1 MVPIL
6 SSRTSMLR
14 TGVFQMIRLS
24 SSLNRHLWT
33 LYKVKHDCRHLHTEA
48 ETIQPS
54 TLTCSHA
61 PLWPLTCLLCLHPVC
76 GTVSIR
82 RSKDLKNLFIGVY
95 KNLQSTASWTLFA
108 PSTSDI
114 YVFSEFQTSLSN
126 PRTPWTQWRSSRSAP
141 MPPAS
146 QLTACVLHLEIL
158 ATCFLKS
165 LRKALKHPVYWS
177 GSMQVRCQ
185 SQAGLDSSLYTCLYG
200 VLELHIGKAGKACKR
215 LSSLLDP

>member
-54 TLTCSHA
+54 ALTCSHA

-95 KNLQSTASWTLFA
+95 KNLQSTASRTLFA

-114 YVFSEFQTSLSN
+114 CLFRISN
-126 PRTPWTQWRSSRSAP
+126 IPVQELLEHSGEA
-141 MPPAS
+141 
-146 QLTACVLHLEIL
+146 VLVHPCHL
-158 ATCFLKS
+158 
-165 LRKALKHPVYWS
+165 
-177 GSMQVRCQ
+177 QVN
-185 SQAGLDSSLYTCLYG
+185 
-200 VLELHIGKAGKACKR
+200 
-215 LSSLLDP
+215 